1 MEAFISSCWN
11 NYLLNFRLT
20 DSDIYF
26 SEEYVGL
33 YATSTECPM
42 CLIVENNG
50 KYMLF
55 PFLRRGFFFN
65 GKQYYDFETAYGYG
79 GPVFNTEDEEF
90 KKKSLRMLY
99 QVFADNN
106 YVAGFVRFHPL
117 FSNYEYFDKIGRV
130 LFDRKTIAID
140 LSLSENE
147 IWMNEIHTKN
157 RNVIK
162 KAEKNGLEFIV
173 DNEYHYYDEFVKL
186 YNSTMDKLH
195 ADDFYYFP
203 QEYYLLLKEKI
214 KDSFL
219 GIVKKENEILS
230 AAIFLYH
237 GIYGHYHLSGSKKEY
252 LSLSP
257 NNLMLFKAAMELKKR
272 GVLLFHLGGGRT
284 SEENDSLF
292 CFKSR
297 FSKSL
302 YQFAIGKLIFNPI
315 VYNTLCNSWERDNPE
330 KVEQYGTFLLKY
342 KY

>member
-20 DSDIYF
+20 DTDIYF

-147 IWMNEIHTKN
+147 IP
-157 RNVIK
+157 
-162 KAEKNGLEFIV
+162 A
-173 DNEYHYYDEFVKL
+173 
-186 YNSTMDKLH
+186 H
-195 ADDFYYFP
+195 A
-203 QEYYLLLKEKI
+203 Q
-214 KDSFL
+214 
-219 GIVKKENEILS
+219 
-230 AAIFLYH
+230 
-237 GIYGHYHLSGSKKEY
+237 GSPF
-252 LSLSP
+252 SL
-257 NNLMLFKAAMELKKR
+257 
-272 GVLLFHLGGGRT
+272 
-284 SEENDSLF
+284 
-292 CFKSR
+292 
-297 FSKSL
+297 
-302 YQFAIGKLIFNPI
+302 
-315 VYNTLCNSWERDNPE
+315 
-330 KVEQYGTFLLKY
+330 
-342 KY
+342 

>member
-11 NYLLNFRLT
+11 DYLLNFRLT
-20 DSDIYF
+20 DTDIYF

-79 GPVFNTEDEEF
+79 GPIFNTEDENF
-90 KKKSLRMLY
+90 KKESLKMLY
-99 QVFADNN
+99 RVFADNN

-117 FSNYEYFDKIGRV
+117 FGNYEYFDEIGRV
-130 LFDRKTIAID
+130 LFDRKTIAIN

-186 YNSTMDKLH
+186 YDSTMDKLH

-203 QEYYLLLKEKI
+203 QEYYLSLKEKI
-214 KDSFL
+214 ADSFL

-257 NNLMLFKAAMELKKR
+257 NNLMLFKAAMELKKGESCFFTLEEGER
-272 GVLLFHLGGGRT
+272 LKKTILYFVLKVVFPKVCISLLLG
-284 SEENDSLF
+284 S
-292 CFKSR
+292 
-297 FSKSL
+297 
-302 YQFAIGKLIFNPI
+302 
-315 VYNTLCNSWERDNPE
+315 
-330 KVEQYGTFLLKY
+330 
-342 KY
+342 

>member
-20 DSDIYF
+20 DTDIYF

-65 GKQYYDFETAYGYG
+65 GKQYYDF
-79 GPVFNTEDEEF
+79 NSEDEEF
-90 KKKSLRMLY
+90 KKNSLRMLY

-203 QEYYLLLKEKI
+203 QEYNLLLKEKI

-302 YQFAIGKLIFNPI
+302 YQFAIGMLIFNPI